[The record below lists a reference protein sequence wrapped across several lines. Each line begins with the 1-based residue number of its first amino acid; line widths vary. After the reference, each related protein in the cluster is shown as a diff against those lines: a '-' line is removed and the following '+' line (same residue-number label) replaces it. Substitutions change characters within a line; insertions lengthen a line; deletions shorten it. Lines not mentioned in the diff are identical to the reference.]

1 MARDRP
7 AGRSSEAKIWQMKMP
22 PQRIAWVAIV
32 VLLLVGGAAWWWE
45 ARTAVPRARVVQ
57 ETPTTVAA
65 SRISRTVA
73 PARVASDQE
82 KPDPVAMAAAERC
95 AEEMAAGMRER
106 TRQLATRNDATS
118 QLAYALTVQMVSEAS
133 PESEEEIER
142 FLAEQRTVQQR
153 AFARAR
159 ELDPTHPD
167 IAWLA
172 AEKCFE
178 GPECVAAQ
186 QASLQAEPDNTAVW
200 LRAMTWARMRKD
212 DAALEDAFKRAV
224 AAPRYDS
231 HRGSTLL
238 AVMDGYAG
246 LPTPAVC
253 VDTGVQ
259 ALILKELPGGRAFD
273 AAVFVEMMALAG
285 EIATA
290 IYGMELRTL
299 CKVEDGGALPKGRQ
313 ADCVRIY
320 SAMASGPSTVEQWMA
335 LSQLV
340 ELTADTPEG
349 AAHRERYRN
358 LEWLMQE
365 QRKDWKQFDYLAMG
379 TNEVETLQVALAK
392 AGRWPPPANWLPEGE
407 RARSLILTG
416 RPPEKKKPD

>member
-1 MARDRP
+1 
-7 AGRSSEAKIWQMKMP
+7 MP
-22 PQRIAWVAIV
+22 PQRIALVAII
-32 VLLLVGGAAWWWE
+32 VLLLVGGLVWWWQ
-45 ARTAVPRARVVQ
+45 ARTAAPRPPA
-57 ETPTTVAA
+57 TTAPVATTA
-65 SRISRTVA
+65 A
-73 PARVASDQE
+73 PASAGKAPGARAQE
-82 KPDPVAMAAAERC
+82 EPDPAAMAAAERC

-106 TRQLATRNDATS
+106 TRQLAMRDDATS
-118 QLAYALTVQMVSEAS
+118 QLAYALTVQMVSEPS

-142 FLAEQRTVQQR
+142 FMAEQRTVQQR

-159 ELDPTHPD
+159 ALDPTHPD

-212 DAALEDAFKRAV
+212 DAALEDAFKRAA
-224 AAPRYDS
+224 AAPRYDT

-246 LPTPAVC
+246 LPTPAAC
-253 VDTGVQ
+253 MDTGVQ
-259 ALILKELPGGRAFD
+259 ALIRKELPGDRSFD
-273 AAVFVEMMALAG
+273 ATVFVEMMALAG

-299 CKVEDGGALPKGRQ
+299 CKAEDGGALPKGRQ

-320 SAMASGPSTVEQWMA
+320 SAMASGPSTVEQWRA
-335 LSQLV
+335 LTQLV
-340 ELTADTPEG
+340 ELTADAPEG
-349 AAHRERYRN
+349 PAHRERFRQ
-358 LEWLMQE
+358 LQWLMQE
-365 QRKDWKQFDYLAMG
+365 QRKGWKQFDHLAMG
-379 TNEVETLQVALAK
+379 TSEVETMQAALAK
-392 AGRWPPPANWLPEGE
+392 AGRWPPPADWLPDDE

-416 RPPEKKKPD
+416 RPPPEKKRNQGGAR